1 MIDLDTLGWDDER
14 EEQFA
19 PHRGGGLVPGRV
31 AVQHRGAYDV
41 LEPHGERRCEV
52 LPRLVKE
59 ASSRADLP
67 VVGDWVALDPDTRLI
82 HAMLPRRSRVSRRR
96 AGESDMEQVLVANV
110 DIVFI
115 VSSLNEE
122 LNLRRIER
130 YLTLALES
138 GARPV
143 VVLTK
148 ADLHPAPERPRREV
162 EALAGGVTVHVISAK
177 TGAGLVEL
185 GRELG
190 PGVTGVLLGSS
201 GVGKSTLV
209 NTLTGDETLA
219 TGEIRQDGRG
229 RHTTTRRSLILLP
242 GGGILIDTPGLREL
256 QLWADAG
263 NLGLTFPEIEAAART
278 CRFRDCSHERE
289 PGCGVAAALSE
300 GAVAP
305 ERYESFL
312 QLRAELASLERRR
325 AQKDRMVER
334 RRRRRPEPAPEP
346 WE

>member
-256 QLWADAG
+256 QLWESGEGLEEAFADVTS
-263 NLGLTFPEIEAAART
+263 LFEH
-278 CRFRDCSHERE
+278 CRFSDCTHESE
-289 PGCGVAAALSE
+289 PGCAVRAALA
-300 GAVAP
+300 GGV
-305 ERYESFL
+305 
-312 QLRAELASLERRR
+312 LASERWESYRKLEQELDELGRRLERRAGAGLR
-325 AQKDRMVER
+325 ARGR
-334 RRRRRPEPAPEP
+334 SAGL
-346 WE
+346 